1 MEKVE
6 YLKALMSKKGYA
18 VFENDTKPFNLNIV
32 GVRNS
37 DPTINKFNDY
47 IATFWKY
54 EGRWSYFECQAT
66 TLPGLKYMEIKEE
79 LVDTIIS
86 FFEKN
91 KSKKEKLLL
100 NIDEVDEKMR
110 LGKSKAQ
117 KVAQQTLEKVK
128 SATGLL

>member
-1 MEKVE
+1 
-6 YLKALMSKKGYA
+6 
-18 VFENDTKPFNLNIV
+18 
-32 GVRNS
+32 
-37 DPTINKFNDY
+37 
-47 IATFWKY
+47 
-54 EGRWSYFECQAT
+54 
-66 TLPGLKYMEIKEE
+66 MEIKEE

>member
-1 MEKVE
+1 MFDQFFIRS
-6 YLKALMSKKGYA
+6 LASRDSKN
-18 VFENDTKPFNLNIV
+18 EL
-32 GVRNS
+32 S
-37 DPTINKFNDY
+37 DRYNT
-47 IATFWKY
+47 
-54 EGRWSYFECQAT
+54 
-66 TLPGLKYMEIKEE
+66 PGLKYMEIKEE

-86 FFEKN
+86 FFEQN

-100 NIDEVDEKMR
+100 NIDEVDKKMR